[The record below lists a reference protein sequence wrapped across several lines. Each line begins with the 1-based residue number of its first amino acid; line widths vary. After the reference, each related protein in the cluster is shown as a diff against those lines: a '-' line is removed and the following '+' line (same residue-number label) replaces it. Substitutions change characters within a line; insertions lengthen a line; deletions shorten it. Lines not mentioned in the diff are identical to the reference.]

1 MTPQLTPEMES
12 AVQQQ
17 HGGPVHVVGTG
28 AGSYVLMSME
38 VYRDLMGV
46 GTDAD
51 FAASVEAVK
60 RGYEAVHCG
69 QSRPLREALDDL
81 GRRHEVPG

>member
-1 MTPQLTPEMES
+1 
-12 AVQQQ
+12 
-17 HGGPVHVVGTG
+17 
-28 AGSYVLMSME
+28 MSME

-46 GTDAD
+46 GSDAD
-51 FAASVEAVK
+51 FSASVEAVK